1 MFRPWIVSETQSIHG
16 IWYNTAEVSCVF
28 GVLVTGVQCLIWFLN
43 NWIFLLTLL
52 PSVGAFNI
60 SIRCGDIFSTLLL
73 YLRSFVGNI
82 GKIRIY
88 CNSVLLWSLWLIV
101 LHSASQ
107 LISLFFCS
115 FHNYRPAMS
124 AVSCHSKL
132 WIPLSR
138 CITRTTRSI
147 ATCPRWMH
155 RRWKF
160 NTKTNSSYVNIAPAG
175 RSLNF
180 FLQLF
185 SSLRYAGYLLRELGL
200 LAKLTRISK
209 GKPRPPELAIGS
221 YEKVNCWTII

>member
-16 IWYNTAEVSCVF
+16 IWYNTAEVSFVF

-147 ATCPRWMH
+147 ATCLRWMH
-155 RRWKF
+155 RR
-160 NTKTNSSYVNIAPAG
+160 
-175 RSLNF
+175 
-180 FLQLF
+180 
-185 SSLRYAGYLLRELGL
+185 
-200 LAKLTRISK
+200 
-209 GKPRPPELAIGS
+209 
-221 YEKVNCWTII
+221 